1 MTVPLRKNTKQ
12 NMDTQTLTART
23 EFAAAINQICS
34 ERGIATETVLTAINN
49 ALVAS
54 FKKDYPEQSLKFEE
68 EGKVITADVDSDNG
82 QFRLFAGEEGAKKK
96 DLKEITPPGFG
107 RIAAQAAKT
116 VIQQTIRE
124 AEHESILTDYQEHIG
139 EVMTGMVQRMDGRNV
154 IIDLGRGQA
163 VMPPEEQSPTEF
175 YRLNSRISVYLKEI
189 TETVRGRQIIVS
201 RSDDRLLSGL
211 FEREVPEVSSGSV
224 IIRGVAREPGSR
236 SKVAVESTQ
245 PGVDPVGSCVGQKG
259 VRVQAVIN
267 DLNNEKIDII
277 QYSED
282 KEKYIKSALA
292 PAEGMDIKFD
302 KNTGETVVKVP
313 ADQLSLAIGRGGQNV
328 KLAAKLTQTKLRI
341 VSDEA
346 KDTEASIVATGS
358 EEYEIDQLGLDTKTR
373 NILVEAE
380 LTHIEDLTS
389 EKLDTVK
396 GIGPKTLEKIKA
408 QLAVYKN

>member
-1 MTVPLRKNTKQ
+1 
-12 NMDTQTLTART
+12 MDTQTLSART

-34 ERGIATETVLTAINN
+34 ERGIAPETVLNAINS
-49 ALVAS
+49 ALIAS
-54 FKKDYPEQSLKFEE
+54 FKKDYPEQSEKLEE
-68 EGKVITADVDSDNG
+68 EGKIITADVDSDNG
-82 QFRLFAGEEGAKKK
+82 QFRLFVGAEDAKKK

-107 RIAAQAAKT
+107 RIAAQAAKQ
-116 VIQQTIRE
+116 VILQTIRE
-124 AEHESILTDYQEHIG
+124 AERDSVLADYQDHIG

-175 YRLNSRISVYLKEI
+175 YRLNSRLSVYLKEI
-189 TETVRGRQIIVS
+189 TDTVKGRQIIVS
-201 RSDDRLLSGL
+201 RSDDKLLSGL
-211 FEREVPEVSSGSV
+211 FEREVPEVSAGSV
-224 IIRGVAREPGSR
+224 IIKGVAREPGSR

-267 DLNNEKIDII
+267 ELNNEKIDII

-282 KEKYIKSALA
+282 KDKYIKSALA
-292 PAEGMDIKFD
+292 PAEGLDITYD
-302 KNTGETVVKVP
+302 KKTGETIVTVP

-341 VSDEA
+341 ISEET
-346 KDTEASIVATGS
+346 KDIETGIVVTGS
-358 EEYEIDQLGLDTKTR
+358 EELEIDQLGLDTKTR

-389 EKLDTVK
+389 DKLDSVK
-396 GIGPKTLEKIKA
+396 GLGPKTLEKIKA

>member
-1 MTVPLRKNTKQ
+1 
-12 NMDTQTLTART
+12 MDTQTLSART

-34 ERGIATETVLTAINN
+34 ERGISPETVLTAINS
-49 ALVAS
+49 ALIAS
-54 FKKDYPEQSLKFEE
+54 FKKDYPEQSLKYEE
-68 EGKVITADVDSDNG
+68 DEKVITADVDSDNG
-82 QFRLFAGEEGAKKK
+82 QFRLFVGEEGAKKK

-107 RIAAQAAKT
+107 RIAAQAAKG
-116 VIQQTIRE
+116 VILQTIRE
-124 AEHESILTDYQEHIG
+124 AERDSVLADYQEHIG

-154 IIDLGRGQA
+154 IVDLGRGQA

-175 YRLNSRISVYLKEI
+175 YRLNSRVSVYLKEI
-189 TETVRGRQIIVS
+189 AETIKGRQIIVS
-201 RSDDRLLSGL
+201 RADDRLLSGL
-211 FEREVPEVSSGSV
+211 FQREVPEVSAGSV
-224 IIRGVAREPGSR
+224 IIKGVAREPGSR

-282 KEKYIKSALA
+282 KDKYIKSALA
-292 PAEGMDIKFD
+292 PAEGLDIKYD
-302 KNTGETVVKVP
+302 KNTGETIVTVP

-341 VSDEA
+341 ISEET
-346 KDTEASIVATGS
+346 KDIKTSIVATGT
-358 EEYEIDQLGLDTKTR
+358 EEYEIDQLGLDKKTR
-373 NILVEAE
+373 NLLIEAK

-389 EKLDTVK
+389 DKLDSVK
-396 GIGPKTLEKIKA
+396 GLGPKTLEKIKA

>member
-1 MTVPLRKNTKQ
+1 
-12 NMDTQTLTART
+12 MDTQTLSART

-34 ERGIATETVLTAINN
+34 ERGIAPETVLSAINA
-49 ALVAS
+49 ALIAS
-54 FKKDYPEQSLKFEE
+54 FKKDYPEQSLKLEE
-68 EGKVITADVDSDNG
+68 EGKIITAEVDSDNG
-82 QFRLFAGEEGAKKK
+82 QFRLFVGEEDAKKK

-107 RIAAQAAKT
+107 RIAASAAKG
-116 VIQQTIRE
+116 VILQTIRE
-124 AEHESILTDYQEHIG
+124 AERDAVLAEYQDHIG

-189 TETVRGRQIIVS
+189 SDTVRGRQIIVS
-201 RSDDRLLSGL
+201 RSDDKLLSGL
-211 FEREVPEVSSGSV
+211 FEREVPEVSAGSV
-224 IIRGVAREPGSR
+224 VIKGVAREPGSR

-267 DLNNEKIDII
+267 ELNNEKIDII

-282 KEKYIKSALA
+282 KDKFIKSALA
-292 PAEGMDIKFD
+292 PAEGLDIKYD
-302 KNTGETVVKVP
+302 KVTGETIVTVP
-313 ADQLSLAIGRGGQNV
+313 EDQLSLAIGRGGQNV

-341 VSDEA
+341 ISEEN
-346 KDTEASIVATGS
+346 KDIKAGIVATGT

-380 LTHIEDLTS
+380 LTHIEDLS
-389 EKLDTVK
+389 SDKLDSVK
-396 GIGPKTLEKIKA
+396 GLGPKTLEKIKA

>member
-1 MTVPLRKNTKQ
+1 
-12 NMDTQTLTART
+12 MDTQTLSART

-34 ERGIATETVLTAINN
+34 ERGIAPETVLGAINT
-49 ALVAS
+49 ALIAS
-54 FKKDYPEQSLKFEE
+54 FKKDYPEQALKLEE
-68 EGKVITADVDSDNG
+68 EGKIITADVDSDNG
-82 QFRLFAGEEGAKKK
+82 QFRLFVGEEGAKKK
-96 DLKEITPPGFG
+96 DLKDITPPGFG
-107 RIAAQAAKT
+107 RIAAQAAKF
-116 VIQQTIRE
+116 VILQTIRE
-124 AEHESILTDYQEHIG
+124 AERDSVLADYQDHIG
-139 EVMTGMVQRMDGRNV
+139 EVMTGMVQRMDGRSV

-175 YRLNSRISVYLKEI
+175 YRLNSRLAVYLKEI
-189 TETVRGRQIIVS
+189 AETAKGRQIIVS
-201 RSDDRLLSGL
+201 RADDNLLSGL
-211 FEREVPEVSSGSV
+211 FEREVPEVSAGSV
-224 IIRGVAREPGSR
+224 IIKGVAREPGSR

-267 DLNNEKIDII
+267 ELNNEKIDII

-282 KEKYIKSALA
+282 KDKYIKSALA
-292 PAEGMDIKFD
+292 PAEGLEIKYD
-302 KNTGETVVKVP
+302 KTTGETIVTVP

-341 VSDEA
+341 ISEET
-346 KDTEASIVATGS
+346 KDKDAGIVVTGT

-373 NILVEAE
+373 NILLEAE

-389 EKLDTVK
+389 DKLDSVK
-396 GIGPKTLEKIKA
+396 GLGPKTLEKIKS

>member
-1 MTVPLRKNTKQ
+1 
-12 NMDTQTLTART
+12 MDTQTLSART

-34 ERGIATETVLTAINN
+34 ERGIAPETVLTAINT
-49 ALVAS
+49 ALIAS
-54 FKKDYPEQSLKFEE
+54 FKKDYPEQSLKLEE
-68 EGKVITADVDSDNG
+68 EGKIITADVDSDNG
-82 QFRLFAGEEGAKKK
+82 QFRLFVGEEGAKKK

-107 RIAAQAAKT
+107 RIAAQAAKQ
-116 VIQQTIRE
+116 VIIQTIRE
-124 AEHESILTDYQEHIG
+124 AERDSVLADYQDHIG

-154 IIDLGRGQA
+154 IVDLGRGQA

-175 YRLNSRISVYLKEI
+175 YRLNSRLSVYLKEI
-189 TETVRGRQIIVS
+189 SDTIKGRQIIVS

-211 FEREVPEVSSGSV
+211 FQREVPEVSAGSV
-224 IIRGVAREPGSR
+224 IIKGVAREPGSR

-267 DLNNEKIDII
+267 ELNNEKIDII

-282 KEKYIKSALA
+282 KDKYIKSALA
-292 PAEGMDIKFD
+292 PAEGLDITYD
-302 KNTGETVVKVP
+302 KKTGETIVTVP
-313 ADQLSLAIGRGGQNV
+313 SDQLSLAIGRGGQNV

-341 VSDEA
+341 ISNET
-346 KDTEASIVATGS
+346 KDVESGIVTTGT

-373 NILVEAE
+373 NILIESE

-389 EKLDTVK
+389 DKLDTVK
-396 GIGPKTLEKIKA
+396 GIGPKTLEKIKS

>member
-1 MTVPLRKNTKQ
+1 
-12 NMDTQTLTART
+12 MDTQTLSART

-34 ERGIATETVLTAINN
+34 ERGIAPETVLTAINA

-54 FKKDYPEQSLKFEE
+54 FKKDYPEQSLQYEE
-68 EGKVITADVDSDNG
+68 AEKIITADVDSDNG
-82 QFRLFAGEEGAKKK
+82 QFRLFVGEEGAKKK

-107 RIAAQAAKT
+107 RIAAQAAKG
-116 VIQQTIRE
+116 VILQTIRE
-124 AEHESILTDYQEHIG
+124 AERDSVLADYQDHIG

-163 VMPPEEQSPTEF
+163 VMPPEEQSPAEF

-189 TETVRGRQIIVS
+189 AETIKGRQIIVS

-211 FEREVPEVSSGSV
+211 FQREVPEVSAGSV
-224 IIRGVAREPGSR
+224 IIKGVAREPGSR

-277 QYSED
+277 QYSEEKD
-282 KEKYIKSALA
+282 KFIKSALA
-292 PAEGMDIKFD
+292 PAEGLDISYD
-302 KNTGETVVKVP
+302 KNTGETIVTVP
-313 ADQLSLAIGRGGQNV
+313 EDQLSLAIGRGGQNV

-341 VSDEA
+341 VSDQPENKA
-346 KDTEASIVATGS
+346 ASIVATGT
-358 EEYEIDQLGLDTKTR
+358 EEYEIDQLDLDKKTR
-373 NILVEAE
+373 NLLIEAD
-380 LTHIEDLTS
+380 LTHIEDLTP
-389 EKLDTVK
+389 EKLDSVK
-396 GIGPKTLEKIKA
+396 GLGPKTLEKIKA

>member
-1 MTVPLRKNTKQ
+1 
-12 NMDTQTLTART
+12 MDTQTLTART

-34 ERGIATETVLTAINN
+34 ERGIAPETVLNAINA
-49 ALVAS
+49 ALIAS
-54 FKKDYPEQSLKFEE
+54 FKKDYPEQSLKLEE
-68 EGKVITADVDSDNG
+68 EGKIITADVDPDNG
-82 QFRLFAGEEGAKKK
+82 QFRLFVGEEGAKKK

-107 RIAAQAAKT
+107 RIAAQAAKQ
-116 VIQQTIRE
+116 VILQTIRE
-124 AEHESILTDYQEHIG
+124 AERDSVLADYQDHIG

-163 VMPPEEQSPTEF
+163 VMPQEEQSPTEF
-175 YRLNSRISVYLKEI
+175 YRLNSRISIYLKEI
-189 TETVRGRQIIVS
+189 TDTVKGRQIIVS
-201 RSDDRLLSGL
+201 RADDRLLSGL
-211 FEREVPEVSSGSV
+211 FEREVPEVSAGSV
-224 IIRGVAREPGSR
+224 VIKGVAREAGSR

-267 DLNNEKIDII
+267 ELNNEKIDII

-282 KEKYIKSALA
+282 KDKYIKAALA
-292 PAEGMDIKFD
+292 PAEGLNIKFD
-302 KNTGETVVKVP
+302 KKTGETIVTVP

-341 VSDEA
+341 ISEES
-346 KDTEASIVATGS
+346 KDIETGIVTTGT

>member
-1 MTVPLRKNTKQ
+1 
-12 NMDTQTLTART
+12 MDTQTLSART

-34 ERGIATETVLTAINN
+34 ERGIAPDTVLTAINT
-49 ALVAS
+49 ALIAS
-54 FKKDYPEQSLKFEE
+54 FKKDYPEQSLKLEE
-68 EGKVITADVDSDNG
+68 EGKIITADVDSDNG
-82 QFRLFAGEEGAKKK
+82 QFRLFVGEEGAKKK

-107 RIAAQAAKT
+107 RIAAQAAKQ
-116 VIQQTIRE
+116 VILQTIRE
-124 AEHESILTDYQEHIG
+124 AERDAVLADYQDHIG

-154 IIDLGRGQA
+154 IVDLGRGQA

-175 YRLNSRISVYLKEI
+175 YRLNSRLSVYLKEI
-189 TETVRGRQIIVS
+189 ADTVKGRQIIVS
-201 RSDDRLLSGL
+201 RADDKLLSGL
-211 FEREVPEVSSGSV
+211 FEREVPEVSAGSV
-224 IIRGVAREPGSR
+224 VIKGVAREAGSR

-267 DLNNEKIDII
+267 ELNNEKIDII

-282 KEKYIKSALA
+282 KDKYIKAALA
-292 PAEGMDIKFD
+292 PAEGLNIKYD
-302 KNTGETVVKVP
+302 KDTGETIVTVP

-341 VSDEA
+341 VSEEA
-346 KDTEASIVATGS
+346 KGTEASIVTTGS
-358 EEYEIDQLGLDTKTR
+358 EEFEIDQLGLDTKTR

-380 LTHIEDLTS
+380 LTHIEDLS
-389 EKLDTVK
+389 PEKLDSVK